1 MDRLCAAPPE
11 PSREEVRRSIIT
23 EPAPHRPSNPPEQ
36 RPPPP
41 PRPTAK
47 ATQIV
52 SLNSE
57 VSPGAFY
64 VAFVWIWSGEMTMS
78 PEAHTHDF
86 DEMVGIIGYPA
97 DREHPGEVGNDVS
110 IVLGDEKH
118 AVNQSSLIFVPKGLV
133 HCPIEFKNIT

>member
-1 MDRLCAAPPE
+1 M
-11 PSREEVRRSIIT
+11 
-23 EPAPHRPSNPPEQ
+23 
-36 RPPPP
+36 
-41 PRPTAK
+41 
-47 ATQIV
+47 
-52 SLNSE
+52 
-57 VSPGAFY
+57 SPGAFY
-64 VAFVWIWSGEMTMS
+64 VDFVWIWSGEMTMS

-133 HCPIEFKNIT
+133 HCPIEFKNITKPVLCFTVGATPKWDVSWSAPKK